1 MLVILKRKD
10 NKDIK
15 NEEKTVINCL
25 MEYLTS
31 MSEHLKWEKF

>member
-1 MLVILKRKD
+1 MLVILKRKGHESL
-10 NKDIK
+10 K

-31 MSEHLKWEKF
+31 ISEHLKWEKF